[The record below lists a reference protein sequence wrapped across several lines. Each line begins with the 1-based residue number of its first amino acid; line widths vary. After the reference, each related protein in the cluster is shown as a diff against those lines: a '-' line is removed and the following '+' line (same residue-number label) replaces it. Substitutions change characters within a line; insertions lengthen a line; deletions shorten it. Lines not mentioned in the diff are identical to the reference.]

1 MHIQK
6 IKITNFKSIYDPLEI
21 DFNDVTGLWKIS
33 GSVGSGKTTIGE
45 AIIFGLFGS
54 VGGKNNS
61 DLISWGEKHGLVE
74 TWCVSKGRNIYI
86 KREMNSY
93 GQSPIYVEIDGEEL
107 VFTNKRDAQ
116 LQLENEYFD
125 TSKVALELLCIIS
138 FNNFKSLAT
147 LNASDAKKFL
157 DQVLGFYTLTQYA
170 DKCKELRTNNLR
182 YVNEISTEIGKLE
195 SQIFKLK
202 EISNIEKIEGEISV
216 VKDEIKSISNEIN
229 TINQKYKQDLDEANS
244 EKIKLEKERAG
255 VETLGKNKA
264 KEIKFI
270 EKGVCPTCGANI
282 DQSQLEIKR
291 QEKEILGN
299 SYRML
304 SDKIVEVLTHM
315 KGLSNTYETDI
326 IPLKDKLR
334 ETQTLLI
341 KLQEQEKRLSIS
353 IGEIDNLNNKIAEQ
367 NNILT
372 EHMQEDAQWEMLF
385 NLLSVTVRSK
395 ILQSFIPSLNKN
407 ILKYTQILHIPYI
420 IQFDPSFKCNVQ
432 ICGMNQDIAISSL
445 STGQLKTVD
454 MVIILGVL
462 GTIIGTQHCN
472 IIFLDEL
479 FSNLDAAL
487 RNDMCTVLRDFI
499 APGETIF
506 IISHTELDNSYF
518 DGDIHMKLELKNQYE
533 KHSKAIIN
541 HFKHE

>member
-6 IKITNFKSIYDPLEI
+6 IKITNFKSIYEPLELNFDEI
-21 DFNDVTGLWKIS
+21 TGLWKIS
-33 GSVGSGKTTIGE
+33 GSVGAGKTTIGE

-61 DLISWGEKHGLVE
+61 DLISWGEKHGSVE

-107 VFTNKRDAQ
+107 IFTSKRDAQ
-116 LQLENEYFD
+116 QQLEKEYFD

-147 LNASDAKKFL
+147 LNTSDAKKFL

-170 DKCKELRTNNLR
+170 DKCKELKYNNLR
-182 YVNEISTEIGKLE
+182 YINDIQTEIGKLE

-202 EISNIEKIEGEISV
+202 EISDVEKIDGEINE
-216 VKDEIKSISNEIN
+216 VKNNIKTIQNEIDIIN
-229 TINQKYKQDLDEANS
+229 TTYKNDLDVS
-244 EKIKLEKERAG
+244 TKEKSKLEKERAG

-270 EKGVCPTCGANI
+270 ENGVCPTCGAPI
-282 DQSQLEIKR
+282 DQSQLEIKK
-291 QEKEILGN
+291 QEKDALGRQ
-299 SYRML
+299 YKIL
-304 SDKIVEVLTHM
+304 SDKITEVLTHM
-315 KGLSNTYETDI
+315 KRLSDI
-326 IPLKDKLR
+326 YDGDIKPLKNKLQ

-341 KLQEQEKRLSIS
+341 KLQEQEKRLSIN
-353 IGEIDNLNNKIAEQ
+353 IGEIDNLNARIQEK
-367 NNILT
+367 NITLN
-372 EHMQEDAQWEMLF
+372 EHMSEDTEWEMLF

-407 ILKYTQILHIPYI
+407 ILKYTQILHIPYL
-420 IQFDPSFKCNVQ
+420 IQFDPTFKCNVQ
-432 ICGMNQDIAISSL
+432 ICGMNQDIALSSL

-479 FSNLDAAL
+479 FSNLDAGL
-487 RNDMCTVLRDFI
+487 RNDMCTVLRNFI

-533 KHSKAIIN
+533 KHSKAMIN
-541 HFKHE
+541 YLKHE

>member
-6 IKITNFKSIYDPLEI
+6 IKITNFKSIYEPLELNFDEI
-21 DFNDVTGLWKIS
+21 TGLWKIS
-33 GSVGSGKTTIGE
+33 GSVGAGKTTIGE

-74 TWCVSKGRNIYI
+74 TWCTSKGRSIYI

-107 VFTNKRDAQ
+107 IFTNKRDAQ
-116 LQLENEYFD
+116 QQLEKEYFD

-147 LNASDAKKFL
+147 LNTSDAKKFL

-170 DKCKELRTNNLR
+170 DKCKELKYNNLR
-182 YVNEISTEIGKLE
+182 YINDIQTEIGKLE

-202 EISNIEKIEGEISV
+202 EISDVEKIDGEINE
-216 VKDEIKSISNEIN
+216 VKNNIKTIQNEIDIIN
-229 TINQKYKQDLDEANS
+229 TTYKNNLDVS
-244 EKIKLEKERAG
+244 TKEKSKLEKERAG

-270 EKGVCPTCGANI
+270 ENGVCPTCGAPI
-282 DQSQLEIKR
+282 DQSQLEIKK
-291 QEKEILGN
+291 QEKDALGRQ
-299 SYRML
+299 YKIL

-315 KGLSNTYETDI
+315 KKLSDIYEGDI
-326 IPLKDKLR
+326 KPLKNKLQ

-341 KLQEQEKRLSIS
+341 KLQEQEKRLSIN
-353 IGEIDNLNNKIAEQ
+353 IGEIDNLNARIQE
-367 NNILT
+367 NNITLN
-372 EHMQEDAQWEMLF
+372 EHMSEDAEWEMLF

-407 ILKYTQILHIPYI
+407 ILKYTQILHIPYL
-420 IQFDPSFKCNVQ
+420 IQFDPTFKCNVQ
-432 ICGMNQDIAISSL
+432 ICGMNQDIALSSL

-479 FSNLDAAL
+479 FSNLDAGL
-487 RNDMCTVLRDFI
+487 RNDMCTVLRNFI
-499 APGETIF
+499 VPGETIF

-533 KHSKAIIN
+533 KHSKAMIN
-541 HFKHE
+541 YLKHE